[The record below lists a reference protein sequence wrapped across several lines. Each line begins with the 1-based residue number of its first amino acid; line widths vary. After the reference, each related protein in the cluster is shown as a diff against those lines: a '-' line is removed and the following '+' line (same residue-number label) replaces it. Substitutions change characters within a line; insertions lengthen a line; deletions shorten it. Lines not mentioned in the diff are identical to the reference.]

1 MEVILF
7 HIKYMAPIRH
17 IYPHQLCF
25 LLMPSI
31 RTSWKPFHVPPAGHT
46 LSTGKCCFSV
56 NHIFPGL
63 DLVTLLSSTCLYTLS
78 VHSFGN
84 NHTVVKEGQK
94 QPTLS
99 HHCILTGQKS
109 LTTQK
114 LLCLH
119 SYFPSCLSS
128 ILSGTHM
135 SSLKFYMLPE
145 DEELEE
151 KENNSHFEKT
161 CWAWHGSQ
169 AEQSKVSVGWPW
181 LLVQREPILHIL
193 GLSACPSPWWQ
204 SLIRRQ
210 LWGSHASLRVFR
222 IPLQRK
228 VPVFSKM
235 SSLALFLLHTWP
247 VLWNL

>member
-1 MEVILF
+1 M
-7 HIKYMAPIRH
+7 
-17 IYPHQLCF
+17 
-25 LLMPSI
+25 LLYSQPYISRI
-31 RTSWKPFHVPPAGHT
+31 ALGRI
-46 LSTGKCCFSV
+46 ST
-56 NHIFPGL
+56 L

-84 NHTVVKEGQK
+84 NHTVLKKGQK

-114 LLCLH
+114 LLRLH
-119 SYFPSCLSS
+119 CYFPSCLSS

-145 DEELEE
+145 GEELEE
-151 KENNSHFEKT
+151 KENNSHFEQI
-161 CWAWHGSQ
+161 WENMLGMAWKPGR
-169 AEQSKVSVGWPW
+169 AEQGIGWLW

-193 GLSACPSPWWQ
+193 GLCPSSWWQ
-204 SLIRRQ
+204 SLMRRQ
-210 LWGSHASLRVFR
+210 LWESHASLSVFR
-222 IPLQRK
+222 IPFQLK